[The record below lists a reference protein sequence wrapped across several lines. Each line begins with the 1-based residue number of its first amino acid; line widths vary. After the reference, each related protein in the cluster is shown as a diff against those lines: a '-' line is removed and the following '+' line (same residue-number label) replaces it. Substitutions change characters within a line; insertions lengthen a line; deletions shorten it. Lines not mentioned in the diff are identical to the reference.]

1 MALRVRQMTL
11 EEQEQ
16 IKQLSHSR
24 TASARQ
30 VERARIIQLTSQGYF
45 VPAIAA
51 QLHIGQDVVR
61 LWLKRFNAEG
71 LAGLEDRPRA
81 GRPATY
87 TAEQVG
93 EVMAAALA
101 HPQAVGPSF
110 GRLALLGLEQEL
122 H

>member
-61 LWLKRFNAEG
+61 LWLKRFNAHG
-71 LAGLEDRPRA
+71 LAGLEALPRA
-81 GRPATY
+81 ELP
-87 TAEQVG
+87 
-93 EVMAAALA
+93 AALA
-101 HPQAVGPSF
+101 A
-110 GRLALLGLEQEL
+110 EQGARATACS
-122 H
+122 